1 MQTITFDSQNMDMD
15 IIINIFTEGAYC
27 TATIIPAAGAST
39 WE

>member
-1 MQTITFDSQNMDMD
+1 MQTITFDSQNMD
-15 IIINIFTEGAYC
+15 IIIYIFTEGAYC